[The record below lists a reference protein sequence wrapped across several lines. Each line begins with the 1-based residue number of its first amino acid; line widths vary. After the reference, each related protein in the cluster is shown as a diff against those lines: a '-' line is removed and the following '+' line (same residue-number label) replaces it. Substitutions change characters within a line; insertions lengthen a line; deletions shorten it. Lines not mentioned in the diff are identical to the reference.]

1 MRSISCY
8 SQTYMAY
15 LQIRYFALISA
26 DAYRNRS
33 SAITWHARHKVRS
46 LGIELC
52 HGSTVAL
59 LAIIVFRSDKLAG
72 TALA

>member
-1 MRSISCY
+1 MLINPVTRRHIS
-8 SQTYMAY
+8 
-15 LQIRYFALISA
+15 LIDKFAIL
-26 DAYRNRS
+26 RS
-33 SAITWHARHKVRS
+33 SMQVQIKPRALQSPGMPGTKFRS

-72 TALA
+72 TALT